1 MEFFRHQTQVLLHR
15 RQTLYHLSH
24 QGSPATQQVS
34 FLVLGQSSVQTP
46 GGWSTQKG
54 FLGEGKPLGLED
66 GQGWAASLSKGVGAG
81 RLRWGGESGQDSRGP
96 EMLAKALPI
105 RDWPARSSRPH
116 GSCRAECPEP
126 LNPCV

>member
-1 MEFFRHQTQVLLHR
+1 MARTEGEAAGLLG
-15 RQTLYHLSH
+15 
-24 QGSPATQQVS
+24 GSGGCPRPWAS
-34 FLVLGQSSVQTP
+34 EALGQSSVQTP

-116 GSCRAECPEP
+116 GSCRADCPGP